1 MAILKTIAV
10 LISVFVLVAFTVFL
24 VNQTAQVVSLAETFR
39 PGMGQIVL
47 WSLLAIY
54 AVLLL
59 TPLYLWL
66 KMPAR
71 LTPPEREDSPEFERH
86 LTLLSRRLSRNPRLK
101 HMTISD
107 RIDVERALKQLD
119 SEVDSIVNRTAAAV
133 FLSTAVSQSGRLD
146 VLMVLA
152 TQVKMVWQVAH
163 VYHQRPS
170 VREMLGLYANVAGT
184 SFIAGEIDDIEVE
197 PLVAPVLGATLGSI
211 PGLQQVTAVL
221 VRSAL
226 SGAANAFLTLRVGM
240 ITRQYCAALV
250 IRDKRSLRRF
260 ATAQAASR
268 VGKIVRDGASRISKE
283 VWSASTQRM
292 WKVFPRSG

>member
-66 KMPAR
+66 RMPAR

-107 RIDVERALKQLD
+107 RVDVERALKQLD

>member
-1 MAILKTIAV
+1 MATLKTIAA
-10 LISVFVLVAFTVFL
+10 LIAVFVLVGFTVFV

-39 PGMGQIVL
+39 HGMGQVVL

-59 TPLYLWL
+59 TPLYLWIR
-66 KMPAR
+66 MPAR
-71 LTPPEREDSPEFERH
+71 LTPPEREDSAEFERH

-101 HMTISD
+101 HMTISG
-107 RIDVERALKQLD
+107 RVDVERAMRQLD
-119 SEVDSIVNRTAAAV
+119 SEVDSLVNRTAAAV

-184 SFIAGEIDDIEVE
+184 SFIAGELDDIEVE

-250 IRDKRSLRRF
+250 IRDRRSVRRF

-283 VWSASTQRM
+283 VWSASTQRV